1 MSEQDA
7 SILFMC
13 STYFSYLEHSW
24 FVSYLRQNIVTQQER
39 LKVDRT
45 FESLKVIFENS
56 WIRSNIGLA
65 LEIHLNCLKLKEDLR
80 YLTNKYAYC
89 SSTQHDH

>member
-80 YLTNKYAYC
+80 YLTKKYAYC

>member
-13 STYFSYLEHSW
+13 STYFSYLEHSL

-89 SSTQHDH
+89 SSTQYDH